1 MNLIPNQRR
10 SSTTEA
16 TRRKAGHMHM
26 GRLVARTGLAT
37 VLLAC
42 LNSQAIANLVP
53 TVNVQSLTI
62 NERSASERYD
72 VQLTLSE
79 AAAETCTVSVTLVE
93 GTAETAVDFRKDSDQ
108 PDSVSFA
115 AGELVKNFS
124 LYVGGDGQPE
134 PDETFDVVLSG
145 ATGCQA
151 GDNGRITI
159 IDDDSETFGPILNI
173 ASIEINES
181 QLTGRVR
188 MTVSE
193 PVTETC
199 GFTLLAIPGSASLA
213 DYRGEGLGVFLKPG
227 NVSQEYVFQVVNDDI
242 VEADE
247 SFTLVPVGLGACA
260 TRGSDGT
267 VTIIDDDGPASDPSV
282 TIGSIT
288 VREGET
294 STATV
299 DVRISQAPT
308 ADVFVEVGSSAD
320 TAFPGSDYVDTTQTL
335 QFSATSPLTQTVS
348 FPILNDTVVEST
360 ETFTVDV
367 VGGNGAIVNNSGQV
381 VILDDD
387 DAALTSVM
395 YFDGYT
401 IDVYESTPVARVLL
415 HLDQPSPTECTG
427 SVATVERAAFPNDAA
442 EENLDFT
449 PLSLDITFAAGE
461 TTKFI
466 DVPIIQNADLERLET
481 FAVVL
486 DTVTGGCRRGSRR
499 ATVRIFDEDGE
510 PDALPVVILSNATAL
525 EGSDSEISLTL
536 MLPRPAATDVVFPV
550 RSRQRT
556 AISGEDFTGRSE
568 DVTVGAGEIST
579 TITYP
584 ILDSAE
590 IEPVEFFTVSIPN
603 EDGPGRLLRASGI
616 VTIKDDDNQNTDG
629 NPRPVVSVGSSTVTE
644 GDAPDDVTV
653 PVTLS
658 QESDQTVIVEV
669 APAPGTA
676 TAGDDYITAT
686 QIVTFAPSERS
697 KLVSWT
703 IVDDDQAESTE
714 TFSLRILSADNADIG
729 SNGQV
734 TILDDDGSDGETRLD
749 IGDANVTEGV
759 DAQAEVALALS
770 QVSTTP
776 VVVEIASRQRE
787 AISGPDYLGRNYIVT
802 FAPGETLKTVAWAIV
817 DDIDAE
823 PAETFAVVVVNITG
837 AAEGSFGT
845 VTINDN
851 DDGGSRPVLNIGDA
865 SVTEGTDAVADVELM
880 LSQASTAPVTVEV
893 ASRQREAISGPDYLG
908 RNYDVTFAPGE
919 TRKTVSWGII
929 DDTEIEPAETFA
941 VVPVSVNGADEGRLG
956 TVTIN
961 DNDGGDGGGPRLDI
975 GDAAVTE
982 GSDTMADVVLTLS
995 QAATGTVTVEVASRQ
1010 RTFEA
1015 GETQKTV
1022 SWGIVDDTEAESA
1035 ETFAVV
1041 PVSITG
1047 AIEGRSGTVVIND
1060 NDGGGGDPSV
1070 DIGDA
1075 AVTEGSDE
1083 QATVALTLSRAST
1096 AVVTVEVASRQRE
1109 AISGRPP
1116 RHLPSSRSISW
1127 VLLKVAL
1134 VP

>member
-10 SSTTEA
+10 SSTAKAPQTKA
-16 TRRKAGHMHM
+16 TFT
-26 GRLVARTGLAT
+26 GRLLARSVLAT
-37 VLLAC
+37 IALTG

-53 TVNVQSLTI
+53 TVNVQSLTV
-62 NERSASERYD
+62 NERSAGERYD
-72 VQLTLSE
+72 VQLSLSE
-79 AAAETCTVSVTLVE
+79 AATETCTVSVDLVE
-93 GTAETAVDFRKDSDQ
+93 GTAETAVDFINDPNQ

-115 AGELVKNFS
+115 PGELVKNFS

-134 PDETFDVVLSG
+134 PDETFDVALSG
-145 ATGCQA
+145 ATGCEA
-151 GDNGRITI
+151 GSNGRVTI

-181 QLTGRVR
+181 QLTGRVT

-199 GFTLLAIPGSASLA
+199 GFTLLAVPGSATLA
-213 DYRGEGLGVFLKPG
+213 DYRGEGAGVFLKPG
-227 NVSQEYVFQVVNDDI
+227 NVSQEYVFQVINDDI
-242 VEADE
+242 VEEDE
-247 SFTLVPVGLGACA
+247 SFTLVPAGLGACA
-260 TRGSDGT
+260 TRGTDGV
-267 VTIIDDDGPASDPSV
+267 VTIIDDDGPATDPIV
-282 TIGSIT
+282 NIGSVT

-308 ADVFVEVGSSAD
+308 ADIFVEIGSIAD

-348 FPILNDTVVEST
+348 FPILNDSDVENT
-360 ETFTVDV
+360 EAFSVEV
-367 VGGNGAIVNNSGQV
+367 VGGNGAIVNSSGQV

-387 DAALTSVM
+387 DPALTSIM

-401 IDVYESTPVARVLL
+401 VDVYESTPVARVLL
-415 HLDQPSPTECTG
+415 QLDQPSPAECTG
-427 SVATVERAAFPNDAA
+427 SISTVERAAFPNDAA

-449 PLSLDITFAAGE
+449 PVNLDVTFAPGE
-461 TTKFI
+461 TIKVI
-466 DVPIIQNADLERLET
+466 EVPIIQNADFERLET

-486 DTVTGGCRRGSRR
+486 DAVTGGCRRGSRR

-510 PDALPVVILSNATAL
+510 PDALPVVILSNATAT
-525 EGSDSEISLTL
+525 EGSDSEVSLTL
-536 MLPRPAATDVVFPV
+536 MLPRPATADVVFPV
-550 RSRQRT
+550 RTRQRT

-568 DVTVGAGEIST
+568 DVTVSAGEIST

-584 ILDSAE
+584 ILDSTE
-590 IEPVEFFTVSIPN
+590 IEPAEFFTVSIPN

-616 VTIKDDDNQNTDG
+616 VTIKDDDNQIIDD
-629 NPRPVVSVGSSTVTE
+629 NPLPVVTVASDTVTE
-644 GDAPDDVTV
+644 GDDDAVTV

-658 QESDQTVIVEV
+658 RESDQTVIVEV
-669 APAPGTA
+669 APEPGTA

-686 QIVTFAPSERS
+686 QIVTFLPSERR
-697 KLVSWT
+697 KLVAWT

-714 TFSLRILSADNADIG
+714 TFSLRILSADNATAGD
-729 SNGQV
+729 NGQV
-734 TILDDDGSDGETRLD
+734 TILDDDSSDGETRLD
-749 IGDANVTEGV
+749 IGNAEVTEGI
-759 DAQAEVALALS
+759 DAQAEVALTLS
-770 QVSTTP
+770 QASATP

-787 AISGPDYLGRNYIVT
+787 AVSGPDYLGRNYIVT
-802 FAPGETLKTVAWAIV
+802 FAPGETEQTVAWAIV
-817 DDIDAE
+817 DDIDPE
-823 PAETFAVVVVNITG
+823 PVETFAVVVVNITG
-837 AAEGSFGT
+837 ATEGSFGT

-865 SVTEGTDAVADVELM
+865 SVTEGTDTAAEVVLT

-908 RNYDVTFAPGE
+908 RNYDVTFEPGE

-941 VVPVSVNGADEGRLG
+941 VVPVNVSGADEGRLG

-961 DNDGGDGGGPRLDI
+961 DNDGGDGSGPRLDI

-995 QAATGTVTVEVASRQ
+995 QAATQTVTVEVASRQ
-1010 RTFEA
+1010 REAISGPDYLGRNYVVTFEV

-1022 SWGIVDDTEAESA
+1022 SWGIVDDTEVESP
-1035 ETFAVV
+1035 ETFVVV

-1060 NDGGGGDPSV
+1060 NDGGG
-1070 DIGDA
+1070 
-1075 AVTEGSDE
+1075 
-1083 QATVALTLSRAST
+1083 SRLAPARSNIRT
-1096 AVVTVEVASRQRE
+1096 RLPGPQLH
-1109 AISGRPP
+1109 
-1116 RHLPSSRSISW
+1116 RHLSAWRNG
-1127 VLLKVAL
+1127 KDR
-1134 VP
+1134 